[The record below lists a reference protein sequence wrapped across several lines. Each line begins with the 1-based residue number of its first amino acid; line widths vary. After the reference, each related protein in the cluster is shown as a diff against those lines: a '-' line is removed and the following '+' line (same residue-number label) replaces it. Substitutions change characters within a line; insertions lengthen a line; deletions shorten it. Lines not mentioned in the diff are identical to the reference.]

1 VCVDGVLDGSAE
13 RRELRAQR
21 PQDGDER
28 TYALALELADGAAQ
42 GVV

>member
-1 VCVDGVLDGSAE
+1 VRVDRVLDGSAE
-13 RRELRAQR
+13 RRDLRDQR

-28 TYALALELADGAAQ
+28 TYALGLELAGGAAQ

>member
-1 VCVDGVLDGSAE
+1 VLDGSAE
-13 RRELRAQR
+13 RRELRDER

-28 TYALALELADGAAQ
+28 TRPGLGLELVGGAAQ